1 MKHRSRRIDKSY
13 IAPQLSIRQK
23 IVAGAFI
30 TLDVGFLLFGI
41 GTSVLVWNLFSPT
54 YPRKAKLV
62 NGLLLLAWLAGFGGL
77 IALLVSWIVRA

>member
-1 MKHRSRRIDKSY
+1 MKRTSRRIDKSY
-13 IAPQLSIRQK
+13 IAPHLSIREK

-41 GTSVLVWNLFSPT
+41 GTSVLVCNLFSPT

-62 NGLLLLAWLAGFGGL
+62 NGLLLFGWVAAIGGL
-77 IALLVSWIVRA
+77 IALLIKWMVTA